1 MSKAW
6 ISTVVCGSL
15 AVFTGLHV
23 FNVLDAQKGLD
34 SQQAL
39 YRAEQSLSEICWR
52 HGIPAQ
58 GLRLI
63 EEIAPEQGQ
72 TTWHFV
78 FKNPSQKSVV
88 SIDVDGQGQTREGTI
103 HSS

>member
-15 AVFTGLHV
+15 AVFTGLQV
-23 FNVLDAQKGLD
+23 FNALDAQKGLD

-39 YRAEQSLSEICWR
+39 YRAEQSLSEISQR

-58 GLRLI
+58 GLRLM
-63 EEIAPEQGQ
+63 EEIAPAQGQ
-72 TTWHFV
+72 ATWHFV

-88 SIDVDGQGQTREGTI
+88 SIDVNEQGQAHEGTI